1 MLGRIYSRSVF
12 VLLALAATGAGFS
25 ALPLGRAM
33 AGETAAPQTA
43 AATGSTRAAGTGAGA
58 VRVADA
64 RISIDQAVKMAE
76 QKYKARVV
84 RAESQDEGGKTV
96 YVLRLLNE
104 AGHVWT
110 VKVDAATG
118 TMI

>member
-1 MLGRIYSRSVF
+1 MQGRIYSRSLF
-12 VLLALAATGAGFS
+12 VRLALVATAMSSS
-25 ALPLGRAM
+25 ALPVGSARAAE
-33 AGETAAPQTA
+33 AGVARTATTTA
-43 AATGSTRAAGTGAGA
+43 AAGAPRTGPGP

-84 RAESQDEGGKTV
+84 RAESQDEGGKKV

>member
-1 MLGRIYSRSVF
+1 MAIV
-12 VLLALAATGAGFS
+12 ATGASFS
-25 ALPLGRAM
+25 AVPGGEGSGGRFAPESPV
-33 AGETAAPQTA
+33 ATVLDSTAARNGG
-43 AATGSTRAAGTGAGA
+43 GSA
-58 VRVADA
+58 RVADA
-64 RISIDQAVKMAE
+64 RISIDQAVKLAE

-84 RAESQDEGGKTV
+84 RAESQDEGGKKV

-104 AGHVWT
+104 SGHVWT

>member
-1 MLGRIYSRSVF
+1 MRGRIYSRYAF
-12 VLLALAATGAGFS
+12 ALLALVATGAAFAAVPGG
-25 ALPLGRAM
+25 AL
-33 AGETAAPQTA
+33 QS
-43 AATGSTRAAGTGAGA
+43 GSA

-64 RISIDQAVKMAE
+64 RISIDQAVKMVE

-96 YVLRLLNE
+96 YVLRMLNE